1 MSFNYNQ
8 FTKAELAGFLNK
20 HGNDFKYITKPYQVI
35 LEEKINKLH
44 NQVEDLLKQN
54 ESLISILKDDTLP
67 AEERLEASVE
77 LSGNHNKFNVL
88 NNKIDYLH
96 NMMMRG

>member
-1 MSFNYNQ
+1 MGFNYNQ

-44 NQVEDLLKQN
+44 NQVEKLLERN
-54 ESLISILKDDTLP
+54 ENLISILKDENLP
-67 AEERLEASVE
+67 TEERMEANAG
-77 LSGNHNKFNVL
+77 LSGNHELFNLL
-88 NNKIDYLH
+88 NRKIDRLH
-96 NMMMRG
+96 NMMMEG